1 MVACFFSQIV
11 MRHLTA
17 SNSNSETLPRHE
29 LRHPSVTRLSPGYGR
44 RLLSLVSLLLLV
56 ASPSMLSQQTT
67 GGAGTTTSSPAD
79 DKSEGPHSADEL
91 RKAIQNP
98 VANLISVPFQNNTAF
113 DIGPFSRTQDVLEIE
128 PVIPVHITKK
138 WMLINRIIQP
148 LVWQPYPSQPT
159 GGEYGFGDMNP
170 ELFISPT
177 KPGKIIW
184 GIGPALVIPTATNT
198 ILGQGKLSLGPGFV
212 ALTQPHHWTLGF
224 LTNNVW
230 SVAGDGS
237 RPDVNQFLLQYFI
250 NYNMKKGWYID
261 IAPIIT
267 ANWQASSGN
276 VWTVPFGGGLGRLM
290 KIGFQPMSMTAQFYG
305 NAVHPSGA
313 SPWGMRIQIALLFPK
328 LTPKE
333 KMLLMEQKLKEME
346 KEQHSK

>member
-1 MVACFFSQIV
+1 VSTTQ
-11 MRHLTA
+11 LTF
-17 SNSNSETLPRHE
+17 RD
-29 LRHPSVTRLSPGYGR
+29 R
-44 RLLSLVSLLLLV
+44 RRVISLVSLLILAACPSVLAQQSSTAG
-56 ASPSMLSQQTT
+56 AS
-67 GGAGTTTSSPAD
+67 GTTVSTSDD
-79 DKSEGPHSADEL
+79 DKSEGPHSADAL
-91 RKAIQNP
+91 RKATQNP
-98 VANLISVPFQNNTAF
+98 VADLISVPFQNNTAF
-113 DIGPFSRTQDVLEIE
+113 DIGPFSRIQDVLEIE
-128 PVIPVHITKK
+128 PVIPVHLTKN

-148 LVWQPYPSQPT
+148 LVWQPYTNQPT

-170 ELFISPT
+170 EFFISPR

-184 GIGPALVIPTATNT
+184 GLGPAVVIPTATDT
-198 ILGQGKLSLGPGFV
+198 ILGQGKLSVGPSFV
-212 ALTQPHHWTLGF
+212 ALAQPRHWTLGV

-230 SVAGDGS
+230 SVAGTGS

-261 IAPIIT
+261 IGPIIT
-267 ANWQASSGN
+267 ANWKASSGN
-276 VWTVPFGGGLGRLM
+276 VWTVPVGGGLGRLM

-313 SPWGMRIQIALLFPK
+313 SPWGMRIQIALLFPR

-333 KMLLMEQKLKEME
+333 KMLLMEEKLKELE